1 MSGLGRLIAEQQL
14 RSDAAMR
21 AAQEA
26 WDNMAPPE
34 PDDDDLLTE
43 ADALEQARDETLSA
57 SAWVADA
64 LAKLTDT
71 PEGWEP
77 VDVYALVSDEDNPL
91 DCVTVETLAVHQLL
105 AIVMVGADKPAMT
118 ALRELRERLAREL
131 RDDIRGRA
139 DELLDEQ
146 AAREAEIDHYQE
158 AA

>member
-1 MSGLGRLIAEQQL
+1 MSGLGRLIAEQQM
-14 RSDAAMR
+14 RSDATMR
-21 AAQEA
+21 AAQER

-43 ADALEQARDETLSA
+43 ADALELARDETLSA

-71 PEGWEP
+71 PEGWES
-77 VDVYALVSDEDNPL
+77 VDVPALVSDGPL

-105 AIVMVGADKPAMT
+105 AVVMVGADAPAMV

-146 AAREAEIDHYQE
+146 AKHDAEIEHYQE